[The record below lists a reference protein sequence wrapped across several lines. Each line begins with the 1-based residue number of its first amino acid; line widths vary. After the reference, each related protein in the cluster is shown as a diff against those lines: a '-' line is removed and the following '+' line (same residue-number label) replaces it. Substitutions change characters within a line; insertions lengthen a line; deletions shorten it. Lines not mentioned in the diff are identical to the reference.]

1 MTRFL
6 AFLTLLL
13 SASPA
18 FAEKA
23 GIIAVVND
31 EAISTSDLDARMRI
45 VIASSNMGDSQEI
58 RQRLA
63 PQVLRSLVDEKLE
76 LQEARRLNIKI
87 PEQEVGE
94 ALSRIEEQNH
104 LPKGGLNDFLKA
116 RGIDPAALTEQ
127 TTAGIAW
134 AKVVRQR
141 SFEVSPVSD
150 EEVDG
155 AVARYQESAAQP
167 QLRLAEIFLAVDN
180 PVQEEEI
187 RRSADK
193 LFEQLHEGAAF
204 SALARQFS
212 KSPTAAVGGDMGW
225 VLPSELPAEIGRTVR
240 DMKPGQLAPP
250 LRVGGGYYILYLID
264 RRAPGG
270 GQATELSL
278 AQIMFPLSPGAPEKE
293 RQNRIAEATRI
304 QKEAKSCGEFLKIGR
319 EVAPQTSGDLGRVRL
334 DDLPA
339 ELRQVVAP
347 LSPAEISPPVPLR
360 GGIGLLMV
368 CARHSEEG
376 GAPNREQV
384 MDTLARER
392 MDSFAQRYLRDL
404 RRTAFVD
411 IRG

>member
-1 MTRFL
+1 MIPFL
-6 AFLTLLL
+6 AFLTLLI
-13 SASPA
+13 SAAPA
-18 FAEKA
+18 LAEQA

-45 VIASSNMGDSQEI
+45 VIASSNMEDSREI

-76 LQEARRLNIKI
+76 LQEAKRLNIKI
-87 PEQEVGE
+87 PDQEVQD
-94 ALSRIEEQNH
+94 ALARIEEQNH
-104 LPKGGLNDFLKA
+104 LPKGGLSDFLKA
-116 RGIDPAALTEQ
+116 RGIDPVSLAEQ

-141 SFEVSPVSD
+141 SFEVAPVSD

-155 AVARYQESAAQP
+155 TLARIQESATQP
-167 QLRLAEIFLAVDN
+167 QIRLAEIFLSIDN

-187 RRSADK
+187 RHSAEK
-193 LFEQLHEGAAF
+193 LFEQLHDGAAF

-225 VLPSELPAEIGRTVR
+225 IVPSELPAEIARATQ

-250 LRVGGGYYILYLID
+250 LRVGGGYYLLYLVD

-270 GQATELSL
+270 NQGAELSL
-278 AQIMFPLSPGAPEKE
+278 AQIMFPLPPGAPEKE
-293 RQNRIAEATRI
+293 RQSRIAEAARI
-304 QKEAKSCGEFLKIGR
+304 RKEAKSCGEFLKIGR
-319 EVAPQTSGDLGRVRL
+319 EVAPQTSGDLGRVKL
-334 DDLPA
+334 DDLPG

-347 LSPAEISPPVPLR
+347 LGPAEVSPPVPLR
-360 GGIGLLMV
+360 GGVGLLMV
-368 CARHSEEG
+368 CARHDDHG
-376 GAPNREQV
+376 GAPDRDQV
-384 MDTLARER
+384 TDTLARER